1 MYIRFKKA
9 CVFNKKKRF
18 LGSVT
23 NVINKV
29 GIELIDTGLAEQYF
43 GEVPPKKLKTNFFD
57 PKK

>member
-1 MYIRFKKA
+1 MYIIFKKA

-23 NVINKV
+23 NVIHKV
-29 GIELIDTGLAEQYF
+29 GIELIEAGLAEEYF
-43 GEVPPKKLKTNFFD
+43 GEVPPKKLKTNFFN